1 MTKIRYQK
9 YADMSCRGNIQ
20 PEKLPP
26 SERACFYHGLRT
38 FSQIMEWK
46 NIDEERGL
54 NLLDWGWKKN
64 GSSVA
69 PITTDKEYAPL
80 QLQHIIRCN
89 CKSFRPCSTNACS
102 CRRHGLLCLPT
113 CGECRGED
121 CSNCAPQ
128 ASCENLGDDSG
139 NEEE

>member
-1 MTKIRYQK
+1 MQQISKTFRNNESTPDVIGKASETGFKCIYNCAVEKYMTKIRYQK

-54 NLLDWGWKKN
+54 NLLDWG
-64 GSSVA
+64 
-69 PITTDKEYAPL
+69 
-80 QLQHIIRCN
+80 
-89 CKSFRPCSTNACS
+89 
-102 CRRHGLLCLPT
+102 
-113 CGECRGED
+113 
-121 CSNCAPQ
+121 
-128 ASCENLGDDSG
+128 
-139 NEEE
+139 